1 MPRFYV
7 VGGMEGWDSAV
18 LSGFLQL
25 RWEQGPGSLL
35 LTHPSHVRSKVSMMP
50 SLALL
55 LLEWRSRLSWVSGS
69 RWSTHRSFLG
79 EGDGEGEGV
88 GVRSESHR
96 VEQEYEGS

>member
-1 MPRFYV
+1 
-7 VGGMEGWDSAV
+7 
-18 LSGFLQL
+18 
-25 RWEQGPGSLL
+25 
-35 LTHPSHVRSKVSMMP
+35 MMP

>member
-1 MPRFYV
+1 MYTCLMPLFKWELAEV
-7 VGGMEGWDSAV
+7 AMVEGV
-18 LSGFLQL
+18 
-25 RWEQGPGSLL
+25 
-35 LTHPSHVRSKVSMMP
+35 PSQVRSKVSMMP

-88 GVRSESHR
+88 EARSESHR

>member
-1 MPRFYV
+1 
-7 VGGMEGWDSAV
+7 MEGWDSAV